1 MDNYPLLNLFLTMLW
16 LFLWVIWL
24 FLLFRVFSDLFRSH
38 DLNGW
43 AKAGWVVFV
52 LVLPYL
58 GVLVYLIARGGSMH
72 QRDVAIAKAQDQSFK
87 DYVRDAAGAPVDV
100 AGQLERLAALRD
112 TKVISEEEFATQKA
126 RVLAS

>member
-16 LFLWVIWL
+16 LFLWIIWL

-38 DLNGW
+38 DLNGL
-43 AKAGWVVFV
+43 AKAGWTVFV

-72 QRDVAIAKAQDQSFK
+72 QRETAIAQANEQAVK
-87 DYVRDAAGAPVDV
+87 DYVRSAAGAPADV

-112 TKVISEEEFATQKA
+112 SGVLSDDEFVQQKT
-126 RVLAS
+126 RILA